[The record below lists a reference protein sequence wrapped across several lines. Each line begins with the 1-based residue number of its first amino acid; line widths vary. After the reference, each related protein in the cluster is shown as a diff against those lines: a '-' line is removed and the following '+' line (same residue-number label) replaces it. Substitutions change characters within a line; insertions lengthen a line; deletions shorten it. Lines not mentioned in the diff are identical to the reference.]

1 MPIIVTRP
9 GAKAKRLDRQAVTA
23 EKDLQNYIAHNPECL
38 PIDQIQEDLR
48 LLVLAREFPSASGS
62 IDALGIDQEGN
73 VYVIET
79 KLYKNADKRRV
90 LAQVLDYGASIW
102 RSYRNPG
109 EFLAEL
115 EPRADAM
122 FEKSVRIQ
130 IREFFGVDVE
140 EADDLLSVMG
150 QNVEAGQLRFVVLMD
165 QIDDRL
171 KDLIAFVNA
180 NSRFALFGVELEF
193 YRDGDSVIVIPRL
206 HGAESKGASGAAC
219 WQAVLGRRKIL
230 RGCRITSFA

>member
-1 MPIIVTRP
+1 
-9 GAKAKRLDRQAVTA
+9 
-23 EKDLQNYIAHNPECL
+23 
-38 PIDQIQEDLR
+38 
-48 LLVLAREFPSASGS
+48 
-62 IDALGIDQEGN
+62 
-73 VYVIET
+73 
-79 KLYKNADKRRV
+79 
-90 LAQVLDYGASIW
+90 
-102 RSYRNPG
+102 
-109 EFLAEL
+109 
-115 EPRADAM
+115 M

-140 EADDLLSVMG
+140 EADDLLGVMG

-206 HGAESKGASGAAC
+206 HGAESKGASVAA
-219 WQAVLGRRKIL
+219 AGRRSWDAAKFFEDAESHL
-230 RGCRITSFA
+230 SLNEVGAVRSLYEFSMKEASTVSWGTGAKKGSFNPKFGVERCKNPRSADSHFPQTERSQRARTGTGPC